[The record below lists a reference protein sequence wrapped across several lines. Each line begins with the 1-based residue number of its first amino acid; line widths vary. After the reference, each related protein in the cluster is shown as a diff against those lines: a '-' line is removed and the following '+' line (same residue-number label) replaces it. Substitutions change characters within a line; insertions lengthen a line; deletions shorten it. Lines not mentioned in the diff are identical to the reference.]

1 MQALMRSL
9 VTMLAACA
17 LALCLAAPAAAQD
30 HPHAPQKSTMQ
41 HENSEF
47 FTSLFS
53 HLIPHAVF
61 TPELAK
67 DPEANRWFTF
77 YDVNAFQVGV
87 VLLLFVL
94 FGAVLASFRTAR
106 PPWLIRVFRGWVRWI
121 RDEMVY
127 RVMGREDGARFV
139 PYFVY
144 LFFFLSFLNLAGLIP
159 GSKTATATVYV
170 TGALALVTLAMMV
183 GGGMRKQGPGA
194 YWLNLLPHG
203 MPKALVPLMAF
214 VELVS
219 VFTKPFALMIRLFAN
234 MLGGHLVLYSFVGMI
249 FMFAKM
255 MEMGWLS
262 WPIALPVTAMAVFI
276 TVLEGFV
283 ALLQAYIFTYL
294 SVIFVQQALHPEH

>member
-1 MQALMRSL
+1 MRRL
-9 VTMLAACA
+9 EKMLAACA
-17 LALCLAAPAAAQD
+17 LAFAATAPVVAQVQD
-30 HPHAPQKSTMQ
+30 PHHVAPKSTMQ
-41 HENSEF
+41 YETSEF

-53 HLIPHAVF
+53 HLVPHAIF
-61 TPELAK
+61 TPEIAK
-67 DPEANRWFTF
+67 DAQVNRWLTF
-77 YDVNAFQVGV
+77 YDVNAFQIGVV
-87 VLLLFVL
+87 VLLFLL
-94 FGAVLASFRTAR
+94 FGSVLASFKTAR

-127 RVMGREDGARFV
+127 PVMGKEDGARFV

-144 LFFFLSFLNLAGLIP
+144 LFFFLSFLNVAGLIP

-183 GGGMRKQGPGA
+183 GGGMLKQGPGA